1 MHYSHI
7 SVVLSF
13 RFLQLVIAHPAFS
26 KDEDLQKFL
35 KEENVSYDFES
46 NHCWFWV
53 LLQWLFILHLI
64 VPKKR
69 YDKNIN
75 IYYNLLTE
83 LSKDRNFLHLQD
95 GFCEVAV
102 CKENSVR

>member
-1 MHYSHI
+1 MSHSHMHFSHI
-7 SVVLSF
+7 SVVSSF

-35 KEENVSYDFES
+35 KEENVSYVFVGFECCC
-46 NHCWFWV
+46 NNY
-53 LLQWLFILHLI
+53 FILHLI

-69 YDKNIN
+69 HDKIN

-83 LSKDRNFLHLQD
+83 LSKDKNFLRLRY

-102 CKENSVR
+102 CKENSV

>member
-1 MHYSHI
+1 MHFSHI
-7 SVVLSF
+7 SVVSSF

-35 KEENVSYDFES
+35 KEENVSYDFET

-53 LLQWLFILHLI
+53 LLQLWLFILHLI

-69 YDKNIN
+69 HDKIN
-75 IYYNLLTE
+75 IYYNLLAG
-83 LSKDRNFLHLQD
+83 LWSS
-95 GFCEVAV
+95 
-102 CKENSVR
+102 SVQRK